1 MSSNVIPKEQLSA
14 YQRWE
19 LNSFEPPSA
28 AAEEEPA
35 VALPTAEEI
44 ENIHQQARQEG
55 FASGHQEGY
64 AAGYQEG
71 SGKADDELARLAQ
84 LMSALDD
91 SLQGFDEGMAQSLLS
106 LALEIARQML
116 REALRVRPELVL
128 PAVREAV
135 NGLPQ
140 SNQHLHLRLHPDDAA
155 LVRSLMEDE
164 LSHFHWKIIE
174 DNRVEAG
181 GCRVET
187 ANSEID
193 ATLEN
198 RWKRLLVALGREGA
212 WLE

>member
-1 MSSNVIPKEQLSA
+1 MSSKIIPKEQLSA

-19 LNSFEPPSA
+19 LNSLDEPEEVEA
-28 AAEEEPA
+28 APA
-35 VALPTAEEI
+35 VALPTAEEV
-44 ENIHQQARQEG
+44 ENIHRQASR
-55 FASGHQEGY
+55 EGY

-71 SGKADDELARLAQ
+71 REKAEGELARLAQ
-84 LMSALDD
+84 LMSALDG
-91 SLQGFDEGMAQSLLS
+91 SLQRFDEDLTQNLLS
-106 LALEIARQML
+106 LALDVAKQML

-128 PAVREAV
+128 PVIREAV
-135 NGLPQ
+135 NSLPQ
-140 SNQHLHLRLHPDDAA
+140 ASQHPHLKLHPDDAA

-164 LSHFHWKIIE
+164 LNHFHWKVIE
-174 DNRVEAG
+174 DGRVERG

-198 RWKRLLVALGREGA
+198 RWRRVLAGLGREGG